1 MFSKKRHIQQLMSL
15 VLACILLVVAV
26 GERSFSG
33 NSPVGSKKSVSKEF
47 ASKTSKE
54 QGSKEQPKISSLDF
68 KAVVTPA
75 TSFNFLSQFHFV
87 LPAVIRFL
95 EADSVFLPAYQ
106 VESYYFFSYLKK
118 VFSHH
123 IAINAP

>member
-15 VLACILLVVAV
+15 VLACMLLIVAV
-26 GERSFSG
+26 GGRSFSG
-33 NSPVGSKKSVSKEF
+33 NSRGSKESVSKELT
-47 ASKTSKE
+47 SKTPKG
-54 QGSKEQPKISSLDF
+54 QDNPEQPKVGALDL

-75 TSFNFLSQFHFV
+75 ASFNFLSQFHFV
-87 LPAVIRFL
+87 LPAVIRFI
-95 EADSVFLPAYQ
+95 ETDSVFLPAYQ